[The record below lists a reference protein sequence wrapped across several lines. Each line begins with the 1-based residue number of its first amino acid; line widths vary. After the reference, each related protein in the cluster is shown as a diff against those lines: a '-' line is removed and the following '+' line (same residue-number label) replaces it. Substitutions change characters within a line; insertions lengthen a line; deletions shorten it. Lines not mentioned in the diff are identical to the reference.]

1 MSEYEF
7 QELDDEELRERVL
20 DALDPIERRLKA
32 GRRPGTSTSMLSADK
47 SRNTVGEAVYDL
59 RELFGGDEI
68 DLDGV
73 DEDEKGV
80 I

>member
-73 DEDEKGV
+73 DEDEKGW

>member
-7 QELDDEELRERVL
+7 QELDDEELRERVEHP
-20 DALDPIERRLKA
+20 LDPIERRLKA
-32 GRRPGTSTSMLSADK
+32 GRRPGTSTSMLSGDR

-59 RELFGGDEI
+59 KELFGGDEI

-73 DEDEKGV
+73 DEDEKGW